1 MFSFGNFLKFILVLF
16 LAGGSTQAPIIS
28 DFVPNFGDGI
38 AASIFAFLI
47 LFMLW
52 WFVVSQAISFFS
64 FAFGGGVG
72 RYHTTKLY
80 RRLQWLTFILFTFI
94 PVLILAILFLNLTPF
109 SIETEEYRTEYERIQ
124 KQRLVLAKRTQLIEI
139 QNAKAQRQRRI
150 RQAQIKRLESIKT
163 AKDNRQRKIQKAVN
177 DRQDKI
183 NKANWAREQKIS
195 KAERARQEKINQAK
209 ELRRQKQ
216 KQIDQDKQLYKAA
229 LKKRHTTIETAKKTR
244 LSLIQIEEDKRQKAF
259 NLSREK
265 YEAKVQDEWEVI
277 RQEQERLLKPE
288 KRKLKRAEDALTFA
302 KKHIKNHK
310 NNRRLTAEVSGI
322 ASRIARRNDFTF
334 GYRLQQNLLGEVF
347 NYDSFQKWRAER
359 CTHFDNEEAFI
370 CTVIQEVAVRG
381 AAGQRRSRFEKP
393 NRNAS
398 FQLSSFFNRIIRT
411 EQDEAKLPSLQNTIT
426 EIEAEYETIHQKIRG
441 KYKRPELYD
450 FPEVD
455 LSNFPEIK
463 ETDYPLVEKNK
474 YPFLD
479 KPDIPPVDLSKFP
492 SVDFSQFPPID
503 MSKFPP
509 IDYSKYPMINET
521 DFPIVQESDFPK
533 IDEGGFPLRVD
544 QSPINIKGGS
554 FVDRLEPTID
564 RHLWWFLP
572 LVLAGWV
579 MTLRKR
585 QTAFSFLYC
594 KIMRFLDEGR
604 FGFGGSARFAS
615 MLEEWGKPYKTNT
628 LYVGR
633 SLFNPFDDIGLA
645 GEAHMLTVAGSRGGK
660 GTTAIIPNLL
670 LWEGSAVVIDP
681 KGTNAHV
688 TANARRAMG
697 QDVHIIDPFG
707 IVTEDGA
714 RFDPLAN
721 VNDED
726 KRVRERIASVA
737 DALVI
742 PDENTKDPHWD
753 DGARTIISGLIAHII
768 SHDKQN
774 KKDEN
779 NKDKAKE
786 EGKKEPPK
794 LYEIRDLISQLPP
807 YQDKMWA
814 QMSENKKG
822 GGGFAKDAAMRYI
835 RGAQTNEILGLMSNA
850 DKHTEWLSSPVM
862 REITSN
868 PTFEISDI
876 KKRPTTIYLVIPPLQ
891 LERQSRLL
899 RLFVNLVI
907 DAMED
912 GGRSKIPVLMIMD
925 EFLALGKMPEISGA
939 FATMASYNL
948 TLWPFVQELEK
959 LQELYKGSFNSFI
972 ANSRAI
978 QVFSVS
984 DPKTKEYVSERL
996 GSRPLN
1002 GLADIA
1008 KSNDNLPLR
1017 APNDVELDLATS
1029 ERRQYI
1035 IEAGKPAM
1043 LIEKVPYYN
1052 SRPISWLKNKKGRFE
1067 GQYDPDPDFPKPLKE
1082 KKKLQ
1087 PFLQERWLVQK
1098 LKQLKFVRKANVKI
1112 RKAIAKHKS

>member
-1 MFSFGNFLKFILVLF
+1 MFSFGNFLKFILVLA
-16 LAGGSTQAPIIS
+16 LAGGTTQAPVIS
-28 DFVPNFGDGI
+28 GFVPNFGDGI

-52 WFVVSQAISFFS
+52 WFVVSQTISFFS

-94 PVLILAILFLNLTPF
+94 PVISLAILFLNLTPF
-109 SIETEEYRTEYERIQ
+109 SIETDEYRAQYERVQ
-124 KQRLVLAKRTQLIEI
+124 KERLVAVKRAQLKAIEEAK
-139 QNAKAQRQRRI
+139 
-150 RQAQIKRLESIKT
+150 
-163 AKDNRQRKIQKAVN
+163 RQRKYLIAKARAKRENQIIGAIQTRENKIKQAKDKRRAAIETAKAE
-177 DRQDKI
+177 RQAKI
-183 NKANWAREQKIS
+183 NKAES
-195 KAERARQEKINQAK
+195 KRQAKINQAK
-209 ELRRQKQ
+209 QKRQVK
-216 KQIDQDKQLYKAA
+216 QDKIDNDKKLYKAA
-229 LKKRHTTIETAKKTR
+229 QKKREKSINAAKEERLKKIKF
-244 LSLIQIEEDKRQKAF
+244 EEDKR
-259 NLSREK
+259 
-265 YEAKVQDEWEVI
+265 EAAYQRAINQRQAKIDDEWGLLEQKKE
-277 RQEQERLLKPE
+277 RQLKPE
-288 KRKLKRAEDALTFA
+288 RRSVRNITRGFNGNKNFIKGSVKDVQIRGAVSDLALSMASSRGMTIGSAFNQKLM
-302 KKHIKNHK
+302 
-310 NNRRLTAEVSGI
+310 
-322 ASRIARRNDFTF
+322 
-334 GYRLQQNLLGEVF
+334 QEVF
-347 NYDSFQKWRAER
+347 NYDRYQGWRRSSCSNFDPEKSLICSVIQEIVSIGKGQPSRFVKKSTPQYGRLNFYHSFRIPRAER
-359 CTHFDNEEAFI
+359 AEANL
-370 CTVIQEVAVRG
+370 
-381 AAGQRRSRFEKP
+381 RRV
-393 NRNAS
+393 
-398 FQLSSFFNRIIRT
+398 
-411 EQDEAKLPSLQNTIT
+411 EAKIKQ
-426 EIEAEYETIHQKIRG
+426 IEAAYKAELQRIEA
-441 KYKRPELYD
+441 KYRKPLLSD

-455 LSNFPEIK
+455 LSSFPEIK
-463 ETDYPLVEKNK
+463 ESDYPIIDKSKFPLAH
-474 YPFLD
+474 
-479 KPDIPPVDLSKFP
+479 KPDLPPVDETQFPKVDLSLFP
-492 SVDFSQFPPID
+492 SVD
-503 MSKFPP
+503 MSKFPAVDLAKFPP
-509 IDYSKYPMINET
+509 IKR
-521 DFPIVQESDFPK
+521 SDFPEISEADFPL
-533 IDEGGFPLRVD
+533 IDKDDFPLRVD
-544 QSPINIKGGS
+544 QSPVNIKGGDYM
-554 FVDRLEPTID
+554 DRLEPTFN
-564 RHLWWFLP
+564 RHFWWFLP
-572 LVLAGWV
+572 LVFAGWV
-579 MTLRKR
+579 RTLLKH

-594 KIMRFLDEGR
+594 KVMRFLDEGR

-615 MLEEWGKPYKTNT
+615 MLEEWGKPYKKNA

-633 SLFNPFDDIGLA
+633 SLFNPFNDIGLD

-707 IVTEDGA
+707 IVTEESA
-714 RFDPLAN
+714 RFDPLATIK
-721 VNDED
+721 DGD
-726 KRVRERIASVA
+726 KLVRERITSIS

-742 PDENTKDPHWD
+742 PDANTKDPHWD
-753 DGARTIISGLIAHII
+753 DGARTIISGLIAQII
-768 SHDKQN
+768 SQEKHDKKN
-774 KKDEN
+774 EDSEG
-779 NKDKAKE
+779 KE
-786 EGKKEPPK
+786 ESKKEPPK

-807 YQDKMWA
+807 HQDKMWA
-814 QMSENKKG
+814 QMSENITG
-822 GGGFAKDAAMRYI
+822 GGRFAKDAAMRYI
-835 RGAQTNEILGLMSNA
+835 RGSQTNEILGLMSNA
-850 DKHTEWLSSPVM
+850 DKHTEWLSSPIM

-899 RLFVNLVI
+899 RLFINLVI
-907 DAMED
+907 DAMEQ

-948 TLWPFVQELEK
+948 TLWPFVQELGK
-959 LQELYKGSFNSFI
+959 LEGLYGENYNSFI

-978 QVFSVS
+978 QVFAVS
-984 DPKTKEYVSERL
+984 DPKTKEYISDRL

-1067 GQYDPDPDFPKPLKE
+1067 GKYDPDPDFPKSIKE
-1082 KKKLQ
+1082 KKQ
-1087 PFLQERWLVQK
+1087 PHPFFQERWLVQK
-1098 LKQLKFVRKANVKI
+1098 LKQSRFVRKANVKI